1 MPNDEVIITNPKP
14 KRQSVPEKTQPA
26 KKDKP
31 NKK

>member
-14 KRQSVPEKTQPA
+14 KRQSVPVKSEPV

-31 NKK
+31 KK